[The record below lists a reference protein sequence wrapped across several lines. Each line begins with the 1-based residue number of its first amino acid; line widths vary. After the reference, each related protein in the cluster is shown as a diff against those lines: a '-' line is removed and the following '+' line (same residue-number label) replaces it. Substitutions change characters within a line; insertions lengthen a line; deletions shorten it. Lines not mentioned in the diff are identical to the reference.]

1 MMRELLIF
9 SLFPNVQ
16 NYVVGGKNRWEIT
29 RGTLQVIPRSS
40 AQKRSSIV
48 STYLFPAFLYVGNKK
63 LFFAPLACNDTLL
76 PN

>member
-29 RGTLQVIPRSS
+29 RGTLQVIHHSS
-40 AQKRSSIV
+40 VHTEKKQVGIV
-48 STYLFPAFLYVGNKK
+48 STYLFSAFLYVGN
-63 LFFAPLACNDTLL
+63 
-76 PN
+76 